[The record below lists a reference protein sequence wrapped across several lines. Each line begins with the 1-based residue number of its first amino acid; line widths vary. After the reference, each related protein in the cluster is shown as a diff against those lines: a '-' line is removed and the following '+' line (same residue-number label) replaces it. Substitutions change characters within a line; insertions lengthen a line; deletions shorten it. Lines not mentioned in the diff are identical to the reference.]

1 LITCLFS
8 LVEEALTWYTALVAE
23 KLVALH
29 QMDAEE
35 DGDAVVAVLHVGVRV
50 LHQHLHRLPEHGVE
64 ELLRVVSLHH
74 EELGEEE
81 VFSAR
86 RVADLVSFKPDSD
99 PAFRKRP
106 DPT

>member
-1 LITCLFS
+1 M
-8 LVEEALTWYTALVAE
+8 AE

-35 DGDAVVAVLHVGVRV
+35 NGDAVVAVLHVGVRV
-50 LHQHLHRLPEHGVE
+50 LHQHLHSLPEHGVE

-81 VFSAR
+81 VFSAAR
-86 RVADLVSFKPDSD
+86 EANLGP
-99 PAFRKRP
+99 FRP
-106 DPT
+106 

>member
-1 LITCLFS
+1 M
-8 LVEEALTWYTALVAE
+8 AE

-35 DGDAVVAVLHVGVRV
+35 NGDAVVAVLHVGVRV

-74 EELGEEE
+74 EEFGEEE
-81 VFSAR
+81 VFSAGK
-86 RVADLVSFKPDSD
+86 VADLVPGKPKSD